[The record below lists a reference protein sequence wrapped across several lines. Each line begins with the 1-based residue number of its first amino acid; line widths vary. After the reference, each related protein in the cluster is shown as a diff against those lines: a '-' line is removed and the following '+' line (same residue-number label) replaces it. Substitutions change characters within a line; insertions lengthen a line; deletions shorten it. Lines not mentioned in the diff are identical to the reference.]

1 MAKKIF
7 VESDT
12 QVPPEAAKKAL
23 PMPAAWAATMGWD
36 ADTYWQARQDNG
48 PQLEACEYDDD
59 DPIGDQAPPGYDE
72 TDFREDK

>member
-23 PMPAAWAATMGWD
+23 PMPAAWAATMGWEKAVGD
-36 ADTYWQARQDNG
+36 ADELAWWSERAQQAAARWL
-48 PQLEACEYDDD
+48 PS
-59 DPIGDQAPPGYDE
+59 
-72 TDFREDK
+72 